1 MYLWIRPGIGT
12 TARYVGAEVDL
23 LASYNFTRHVQS
35 YEGSSPTSRDG
46 GA

>member
-12 TARYVGAEVDL
+12 TARYGGAEVDL
-23 LASYNFTRHVQS
+23 LATYNFTRHVQS
-35 YEGSSPTSRDG
+35 YAGSSPTSCNG